1 MYGLV
6 VLLVGLFIGGSIIA
20 SALRLPNQAAR
31 AGALLGGVIVIVL
44 GALFSSV
51 RYVGAD
57 EVGIIKKNALGDS
70 LTGGRIIATGGE
82 MGIQADVLSPGWHFG
97 LWPVMYDVTTESL
110 VDIPGDQVGL
120 VEALDGEALDP
131 GQLFAPEVAQAE
143 FKKMV
148 EDAGHFLTQGGR
160 KGPQSNVLTPG
171 KYRINTALFRVTQ
184 VAQTDVP
191 SASVAVLKANFGD
204 DPSVVRTVVEGDEPV
219 ALAAE
224 GEKGVRQKFL
234 EPGKFPVNTRA
245 FEVYIVSTKETILR
259 FTTGQRGFIQQTGA
273 RQNPN
278 APVSEEEE
286 ITVRTSDGF
295 TFPVDVRVEYRI
307 EPQNAPV
314 VVAKLG
320 SDGTPLLSKMNST
333 VRAIFRNNAES
344 VKALDYVN
352 QRSQQERQSL
362 AALQE
367 EMAKVG
373 VTVLAVRIG
382 DVGDE
387 ETLGQL
393 LATQRDREIAL
404 QQQETFREQQRA
416 AEQEK
421 ELTRTQQEAVEEKRL
436 ATARYQVQ
444 ISEQEKEQRVI
455 AASAEAE
462 AIRIQAE
469 AQAEA
474 YRVIAEQIGAGN
486 AALVEVLKVVGE
498 RNIQITPRVMVTGGT
513 NGAPTQDAQTT
524 ALIGTMLDTMVN
536 RTPETEAA
544 QRPRAAGRED

>member
-6 VLLVGLFIGGSIIA
+6 ILSLGLFLGIAVA
-20 SALRLPNQAAR
+20 SAAVRAPNQAAKLAAII
-31 AGALLGGVIVIVL
+31 AGVVIFLLG
-44 GALFSSV
+44 AAFSSV

-57 EVGIIKKNALGDS
+57 EVGIVKKNALGPS
-70 LTGGRIIATGGE
+70 LTGGRIIATEGE

-97 LWPVMYDVTTESL
+97 LWPVIYDVSTESL
-110 VDIPGDQVGL
+110 IDITGDQVGL
-120 VEALDGEALDP
+120 VEALDGEALDA
-131 GQLFAPEVAQAE
+131 GQLFAPEVPEAE

-148 EDAGHFLTQGGR
+148 EDASYFFANGGR

-171 KYRINTALFRVTQ
+171 KYRINSSLFRITMVD
-184 VAQTDVP
+184 QTDVP
-191 SASVAVLKANFGD
+191 SATVAVLKANFGD
-204 DPSVVRTVVEGDEPV
+204 DPSVVSNAMEGDEPV
-219 ALAAE
+219 VLAGE
-224 GEKGVRQKFL
+224 GQKGVREEYL
-234 EPGKFPVNTRA
+234 DPGKFPVNTRA

-259 FTTGQRGFIQQTGA
+259 FTSGQRGYIQQSGA
-273 RQNPN
+273 ARANPD
-278 APVSEEEE
+278 APISEESE

-307 EPQNAPV
+307 EPKNAPV

-320 SDGTPLLSKMNST
+320 SDGTPLLNKMNST

-362 AALQE
+362 VMLKD
-367 EMAKVG
+367 EMSEVG

-387 ETLGQL
+387 ETLGNL

-436 ATARYQVQ
+436 ATAKYQVQ
-444 ISEQEKEQRVI
+444 ISEQEKEQRLI

-474 YRVIAEQIGAGN
+474 YRVIAEQIGPGN
-486 AALVEVLKVVGE
+486 AALVEVLRVVGD
-498 RNIQITPRVMVTGGT
+498 NGIQITPRVMVTGDNAG
-513 NGAPTQDAQTT
+513 NGDAETT
-524 ALIGTMLDTMVN
+524 ALIGTMLDTMMN
-536 RTPETEAA
+536 RAPLPTSNASPQVTN
-544 QRPRAAGRED
+544 REN

>member
-6 VLLVGLFIGGSIIA
+6 ILMLGAVLGIA
-20 SALRLPNQAAR
+20 VASSATKIQQQAGKMAVF
-31 AGALLGGVIVIVL
+31 AAGGVIIVL
-44 GALFSSV
+44 AALFSSV
-51 RYVGAD
+51 RYVGAN
-57 EVGIIKKNALGDS
+57 EVGIVKKNALGGS
-70 LTGGRIIATGGE
+70 LTGGRIIATQGE

-97 LWPVMYDVTTESL
+97 LWPVIYDVTTERL

-120 VEALDGEALDP
+120 VEALDGDALDP
-131 GQLFAPEVAQAE
+131 GQLFAPEVPQSE

-148 EDAGHFLTQGGR
+148 ESADYFLTNNGR

-171 KYRINTALFRVTQ
+171 KYRINTELFRITQ
-184 VAQTDVP
+184 VEQTDVP
-191 SASVAVLKANFGD
+191 SASVAVLKANFGS
-204 DPSVVRTVVEGDEPV
+204 DPTVARTVVDGDEPV
-219 ALAAE
+219 ALADE
-224 GEKGVRQKFL
+224 GEKGVREGFL
-234 EPGKFPVNTRA
+234 EPGKFPINTRA
-245 FEVYIVSTKETILR
+245 FEVYTVSTKETILR
-259 FTTGQRGFIQQTGA
+259 FTSGQRGFIQQSGGA
-273 RQNPN
+273 RQNPG
-278 APVSEEEE
+278 APISEEEE

-295 TFPVDVRVEYRI
+295 TFPVDVRVEYKI

-362 AALQE
+362 VMLQE

-373 VTVLAVRIG
+373 VNVLAVRIG

-387 ETLGQL
+387 ETLGNL

-498 RNIQITPRVMVTGGT
+498 RGIEITPRVMVAGGA
-513 NGAPTQDAQTT
+513 GGSSGDAETT

-536 RTPETEAA
+536 RSPDA
-544 QRPRAAGRED
+544 QPRVTSREN